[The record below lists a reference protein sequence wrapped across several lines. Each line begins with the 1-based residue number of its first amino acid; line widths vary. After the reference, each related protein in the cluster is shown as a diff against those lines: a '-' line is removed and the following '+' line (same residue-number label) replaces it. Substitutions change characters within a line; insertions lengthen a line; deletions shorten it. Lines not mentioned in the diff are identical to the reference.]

1 MICAFASSDSSL
13 TTRNARCSASNFD
26 STPSLTRRAVAAAL
40 FFAPS
45 KRCASLA
52 ASSGTASSPES
63 SGGLCGSQGLTS
75 NGGSMSNDSSS
86 EFGVSW
92 ASNELSDRL
101 TIAKYATTHF
111 LRRQSRIGK
120 PRALTLRPDLSP
132 VTRVLLERGPRS
144 QSSQQDA
151 DVANRGRRLRPARHQ
166 LFRLR
171 PRTIAVSGVSAG
183 VGTNGSLMVIR
194 EQK

>member
-26 STPSLTRRAVAAAL
+26 STPRLTSRAVAAAL
-40 FFAPS
+40 FFASS
-45 KRCASLA
+45 KRWTSLGG
-52 ASSGTASSPES
+52 SSGTAPSPES
-63 SGGLCGSQGLTS
+63 SGAGCGSQGLTS

-86 EFGVSW
+86 DFGTSW

-111 LRRQSRIGK
+111 VRRQSRIGE
-120 PRALTLRPDLSP
+120 PRALTLCPDLSP

-151 DVANRGRRLRPARHQ
+151 DVADRGRRLRPAQHQ

-171 PRTIAVSGVSAG
+171 PGQSRYNDHLRS
-183 VGTNGSLMVIR
+183 
-194 EQK
+194 